1 MRDNP
6 LHESTDVDVVRQLIR
21 QNPWATLVSSN
32 NGSLVA
38 SHYPILLDDLSDDL
52 AVLTHVGRPDDKVHG
67 FGDREIMVIV
77 EGPNGY
83 ISPSWYEPGEVR
95 APTWNFTVAHC
106 YGVPEILSE
115 DETLSVLAK
124 IVARFEQFVEKP
136 MMLDLEWG
144 RPIARGTVG
153 IRIPITHFV
162 CKIKLS
168 QDKSHLTQQQILREL
183 RKSGPYQNDALA
195 DDMKRVLDVDEG
207 NISHSL

>member
-136 MMLDLEWG
+136 MMLNLEWG

-162 CKIKLS
+162 CKVKLS